1 MALCFQCDKD
11 LVPEAKFC
19 HRCGTPTFS
28 SARRG
33 EPAEADA
40 EDRARIKQEVVG
52 AAKTP
57 TTTRM
62 ASTLMAPQGPRPRPA
77 PIPAA
82 PPVWKSVVK
91 ARIWRSPA
99 LWITFILVLMV
110 VGLWVFIDDLTS
122 KGRQGGEFYRV
133 VTRLA
138 TICSKDGRPQIEAYI
153 SRINQVGGGE
163 SMLDSALL
171 FDTVTRNV
179 RVPRGDCSKIVDALS
194 RPDRFQRLVD

>member
-28 SARRG
+28 SAKDG
-33 EPAEADA
+33 EPAEVDV
-40 EDRARIKQEVVG
+40 EERARIKQEVVG

-62 ASTLMAPQGPRPRPA
+62 ANTLIVAQEARPRPA
-77 PIPAA
+77 PILAA
-82 PPVWKSVVK
+82 PPVWKRVVT

-99 LWITFILVLMV
+99 LWIAFILVLMV
-110 VGLWVFIDDLTS
+110 AGLLAFIDDLM
-122 KGRQGGEFYRV
+122 GRSRQSNEFYKI

-138 TICSKDGRPQIEAYI
+138 TICSKDGRPQIEAHI
-153 SRINQVGGGE
+153 ARINQGGGGE
-163 SMLDSALL
+163 SMLESAVLL
-171 FDTVTRNV
+171 DTVVRNV
-179 RVPRGDCSKIVDALS
+179 RVAGGDCAKVVDALS
-194 RPDRFQRLVD
+194 RPNRFQPLVD